1 MTQTSPLSRAA
12 VLDGFA
18 AVAQAAGLDPLALLA
33 EQRLPAGCLTDPEQR
48 IPASSVI
55 ALFERAAQAADMPD
69 FGLAMADVRGF
80 ATLGA
85 VGLVMREQRDL
96 RSALGWLIDYGWVQT
111 ESVVPRLEAGAE
123 VTILD
128 LTLAPGLPNSAPQ
141 SIELSL
147 ASIARLIRALLGPGW
162 QPEMVLCSHARPRSV
177 LPYLRH
183 FGQAPVFGA
192 DRDALVLRSSDL
204 DHPIAGADPG
214 AARELE
220 RYLGLVAGPR
230 CRKMADRVEA
240 LIEQSLPRGTCRI
253 DNIARTLSA
262 DRRTVHRRLRREG
275 TTFTELVDRVRTRLV
290 ERQLASQTNSLTEIA
305 EQAGF
310 SSLSALSRWRR
321 QRRGRSGLM
330 GVPLER

>member
-1 MTQTSPLSRAA
+1 MPQSSPLSRAA

-33 EQRLPAGCLTDPEQR
+33 QQHLPAACLTDPERR
-48 IPASSVI
+48 IPASSVV
-55 ALFERAAQAADMPD
+55 ALFERAARAADMPD

-111 ESVVPRLEAGAE
+111 ESVVPRLEEGPE
-123 VTILD
+123 VAILE
-128 LTLAPGLPNSAPQ
+128 LSLAPGMPGPAPQ

-192 DRDALVLRSSDL
+192 DRDALVLRSADL
-204 DHPIAGADPG
+204 DQPITGADPA

-230 CRKMADRVEA
+230 SRSMADRVEG

-253 DNIARTLSA
+253 ETIARTLAA
-262 DRRTVHRRLRREG
+262 DRRTVHRRLRAEG
-275 TTFTELVDRVRTRLV
+275 TTFTQLV
-290 ERQLASQTNSLTEIA
+290 ERVRARLFDRHLASQTHSLTEIA
-305 EQAGF
+305 ELVGF

-321 QRRGRSGLM
+321 LRGGDARSEDAG
-330 GVPLER
+330 